1 MKEREKLTDEE
12 LCAAAQKGDEG
23 ALNLLFE
30 RYAGMVKALVRSYY
44 LVGGDAED
52 LLQEGMIGL
61 FKAVL
66 GYNGKSAF
74 RTFARLCVKRRV
86 ISAIKADGR
95 DKHKPLNDS
104 DPLPERDAHA
114 VSDGVVDPATEVVN
128 KVTFAELKKNIAF
141 SLSEMELKVLS
152 LHLEG
157 YSYEQ
162 IGEKLGKSA
171 KAADNAL
178 QRIRGKIERI
188 VDKEGA

>member
-66 GYNGKSAF
+66 GYNGKSPSGKGRARRF
-74 RTFARLCVKRRV
+74 RRRCGPR
-86 ISAIKADGR
+86 DRGR
-95 DKHKPLNDS
+95 EQGNLRGTQKEHRVQ
-104 DPLPERDAHA
+104 PE
-114 VSDGVVDPATEVVN
+114 
-128 KVTFAELKKNIAF
+128 
-141 SLSEMELKVLS
+141 
-152 LHLEG
+152 
-157 YSYEQ
+157 
-162 IGEKLGKSA
+162 
-171 KAADNAL
+171 
-178 QRIRGKIERI
+178 
-188 VDKEGA
+188 